1 MNLLA
6 LIGGGK
12 LQAKPKSSSGDMGG
26 PDDAGT
32 DASGGASDDKPERMY
47 AREAFQA
54 LKDDDE
60 AGFVEAFLGA
70 VRACSSSYGE
80 PDQDDAG

>member
-6 LIGGGK
+6 LIGGK
-12 LQAKPKSSSGDMGG
+12 AKSSPDDMGG
-26 PDDAGT
+26 MSGD
-32 DASGGASDDKPERMY
+32 SGGDDSSNDKPERMY

-54 LKDDDE
+54 VKDDDE

-70 VRACSSSYGE
+70 VKACSQSYSE
-80 PDQDDAG
+80 PDNDEPA